1 MARTWLITGASG
13 GLGRAWATAA
23 LARGDRV
30 AGTARDPEAL
40 ADLADAHRERMLALP
55 LDVTDRAAA
64 RAAVARAH
72 GHFGELDIVVNCA
85 GYGHSGMVEELTEA
99 EARAQLDTNLL
110 GALWVTQAA
119 LPFLRARGAGH
130 VLQVSSIGGITAFP
144 GLGMYHA
151 SKWALE
157 GLSQSLAQEV
167 RQFGI
172 HVTLVEPGAF
182 DTGAD
187 GASVHSEQLPAYR
200 ALRAVPGGRRE
211 PGMLGD
217 PVASAAAIL
226 RVVDA
231 DPPPL
236 RVFLGR
242 APLTMAEADYAER
255 LATWRAWQPV
265 AELAH
270 GG

>member
-1 MARTWLITGASG
+1 VLSRTWFITGASG
-13 GLGRAWATAA
+13 GFGAAWAAAA

-30 AGTARDPEAL
+30 VGTSRDPTVLVPLVAE
-40 ADLADAHRERMLALP
+40 HGERMLALG
-55 LDVTDRAAA
+55 LDVTDRDAVGV
-64 RAAVARAH
+64 AVARAH
-72 GHFGELDIVVNCA
+72 DHFGELDVVVNTA
-85 GYGHSGMVEELTEA
+85 GYGHNGMVEELTEP
-99 EARAQLDTNLL
+99 EVRAQLETNLF

-119 LPFLRARGAGH
+119 LPFLRERSAGH
-130 VLQVSSIGGITAFP
+130 LLQVSSIGGITAFP
-144 GLGMYHA
+144 GLGIYHA

-157 GLSQSLAQEV
+157 GLHQSLAQEV
-167 RQFGI
+167 AQFGI
-172 HVTLVEPGAF
+172 HVTLVEPGGF

-187 GASVHSEQLPAYR
+187 RAAGHSDQMEVYS
-200 ALRAVPGGRRE
+200 ALRSTPGRRG

-217 PVASAAAIL
+217 PVASAEAIL

-236 RVFLGR
+236 RVFLGN
-242 APLTMAEADYAER
+242 APLSMAERDYEQR
-255 LATWRAWQPV
+255 LLNWREWQPV